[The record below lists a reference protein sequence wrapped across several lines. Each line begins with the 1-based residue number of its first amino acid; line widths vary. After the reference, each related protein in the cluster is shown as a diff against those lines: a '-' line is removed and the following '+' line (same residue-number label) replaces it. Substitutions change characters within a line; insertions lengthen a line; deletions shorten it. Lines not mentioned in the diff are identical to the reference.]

1 VSILKLPERRKR
13 TATYLL
19 LFIAVVL
26 VAAFFYERGAR
37 VRLIPE
43 SIPTDLIH
51 LLGYAAASFLRM
63 TAAYAGSFVFAVVFG
78 YLAATSP
85 RRERFMIPLLDILQS
100 VPVLGFFPAAVY
112 FFVRVSGGT
121 RPGVEAAAVFLIF
134 TSQAWNM
141 AFGVYEAITTIP
153 ADAKEVVASFGCGR
167 WKTFL
172 RLLFPSA
179 VPKLIYNSILSW
191 AGGWY
196 FLIACEIIAI
206 GPVRYRLPGLGS
218 YLIRVTEEGNLPGAF
233 LGLGLLT
240 AIVVA
245 MDLLLWRPLSVWG
258 QKFRY
263 EFTAEVAE
271 PERGLPRVFAG
282 GAAVAQAVR
291 RTTRPLRHW
300 LHVRRRLLAR
310 RLRRWGAGLARAPFL
325 PRALGTARGVLFWVA
340 AAAGLYGGGRALLI
354 LLHSLAP
361 PWPAEA
367 GQIPLYLVFS
377 MLRLLAAYALSLA
390 WTVPL
395 ALWVSESPKLA
406 RVVTPLAEIGASLP
420 ATALFPLIVVLVI
433 DTTGGMNLASILLV
447 ITGMQWYLLFNLIAG
462 VRNIPGELKEA
473 ARGFGLS
480 RWMTW
485 RKLVLPALLPSL
497 ITGSITA
504 WGGGWNALIVSEYLV
519 YKERVYSVRGIGS
532 LLDRATYLTGD
543 RQLIL
548 LTLVS
553 MTATIVLLNRL
564 VWRRAYA
571 LASDRYKIEN

>member
-1 VSILKLPERRKR
+1 VLRLEARKR
-13 TATYLL
+13 TWIYLL
-19 LFIAVVL
+19 LFLAVVL

-37 VRLIPE
+37 VRLVPE
-43 SIPTDLIH
+43 NIPTDLAS
-51 LLGYAAASFLRM
+51 LLGYALASFLRM
-63 TAAYAGSFVFAVVFG
+63 LAAYLFSLLFAVVFG
-78 YLAATSP
+78 TLAATSP
-85 RRERFMIPLLDILQS
+85 KREKVMIPLLDILQS

-112 FFVRVSGGT
+112 FFVRLAQGT

-141 AFGVYEAITTIP
+141 AFGVYEGIKTIP
-153 ADAKEVVASFGCGR
+153 ADAKEAVCCYGCGR
-167 WKTFL
+167 WRTFL
-172 RLLFPSA
+172 RLHLPSS
-179 VPKLIYNSILSW
+179 VPKLVYNSILSW

-218 YLIRVTEEGNLPGAF
+218 YLIRATEEGNMPGAF
-233 LGLGLLT
+233 AGLAVLT
-240 AIVVA
+240 AIIVA
-245 MDLLLWRPLSVWG
+245 MDLLLWRPLSVWA

-263 EFTAEVAE
+263 EFTAEAAE
-271 PERGLPRVFAG
+271 PDRNLPLVFSG
-282 GAAVAQAVR
+282 GAAVVRGVR
-291 RTTRPLRHW
+291 RLTRPF
-300 LHVRRRLLAR
+300 
-310 RLRRWGAGLARAPFL
+310 RRWATLQRHLWSRRIRRWASVLSRSRFL
-325 PRALGTARGVLFWVA
+325 PRALGTARGILFWGALAV
-340 AAAGLYGGGRALLI
+340 GTYGGVRALLVLI
-354 LLHSLAP
+354 RSLAP
-361 PWPAEA
+361 PWPEEA
-367 GQIPLYLVFS
+367 YQIPAYLGFS
-377 MLRLLAAYALSLA
+377 FLRLLAAYGLSLA

-395 ALWVSESPKLA
+395 ALWVAESPRVA

-433 DTTGGMNLASILLV
+433 QTSGGMNLASVLLV
-447 ITGMQWYLLFNLIAG
+447 LTGMQWYLLFNLIAG

-473 ARGFGLS
+473 TRALGLS

-519 YKERVYSVRGIGS
+519 YKEKIYSVRGIGS
-532 LLDRATYLTGD
+532 LLDRATYVSGD

-553 MTATIVLLNRL
+553 LTATIVLLNRFI
-564 VWRRAYA
+564 WRRAYA
-571 LASDRYKIEN
+571 LASDRYKIDS